1 MLPSVP
7 IQFTEF
13 SAACMSGLAVAQKRQ
28 RLKLSS
34 CQGEDCIM
42 LWVVGTK
49 IHCPRV
55 VGLAAS
61 AMKP

>member
-13 SAACMSGLAVAQKRQ
+13 SATCMSRLAVAQKRQ

-34 CQGEDCIM
+34 
-42 LWVVGTK
+42 
-49 IHCPRV
+49 
-55 VGLAAS
+55 
-61 AMKP
+61 